1 MLLTGFGRV
10 RLSLVSPFISAWQ
23 LHFLYC
29 VSRASIIW
37 IINNQPKHSQDS
49 LGQWKDY
56 RRMDSWAATF
66 SSWALTVRRFIWS
79 FVSLASLAWLGCSR
93 WFWDDQLQL
102 TKPSNPIILWAL
114 LFPFATYNFHQRL
127 VFWNS
132 IHQEVASDS
141 FCFLINYSWLL
152 VFILYVF
159 SLFFS
164 GFNLYCWKGIHFS

>member
-1 MLLTGFGRV
+1 MTDLTDKFPNINPAHGSLPRPA
-10 RLSLVSPFISAWQ
+10 RQLSRPTNRILSNGGW
-23 LHFLYC
+23 
-29 VSRASIIW
+29 AS
-37 IINNQPKHSQDS
+37 
-49 LGQWKDY
+49 
-56 RRMDSWAATF
+56 
-66 SSWALTVRRFIWS
+66 WS

-159 SLFFS
+159 SLPSSSKSFF
-164 GFNLYCWKGIHFS
+164 LEL